1 MVTYPAARDLP
12 RALVGWVTL
21 LIVTREG
28 GRRWKLRPS
37 RRALVTLTH
46 LRGHTALAKI
56 ATGSGISEAA
66 AHVHVRGVPGHLA
79 AKAFPFCLPC
89 VARRPEYVLVDGAI
103 ARCNR
108 AGDGRARTCAES
120 HGPEVMKCA
129 RAWRLPSSSGPHAYA
144 CPHHRRSARKDTPDD
159 SAANASKPY

>member
-1 MVTYPAARDLP
+1 MVTYPAARDLL

-21 LIVTREG
+21 LIVTQLIVTREG

-89 VARRPEYVLVDGAI
+89 VARSRSTCWWTAPSPGATGP
-103 ARCNR
+103 AT
-108 AGDGRARTCAES
+108 AGPARARNPT
-120 HGPEVMKCA
+120 G
-129 RAWRLPSSSGPHAYA
+129 
-144 CPHHRRSARKDTPDD
+144 RR
-159 SAANASKPY
+159 